1 MASRKDILNKY
12 FASDIFNQN
21 PNPNYGMATPDR
33 PKLHLN
39 RSTLEN
45 TKEEVFNIGKEKR
58 IIRNKNRKNEEK
70 EPILSHSVEKRRK
83 NLTRIYGSDIFNTR
97 KANSIERRRG
107 KQKLENARN
116 KSTCFEEMKNN
127 DEYSKD
133 LKFYTKEH
141 RGEKKTYNPGLY
153 IETVTPQERYYDNY
167 YENHCEGVLPETHTY
182 LKSEGNIDENKLK
195 YIKKKLNLNRDE
207 KLFNDVGVDKKRKQG
222 EKVYKEIRYPKKNF
236 VTLYKGDRRRFV
248 DIDEYPENN
257 CKINKQIQFESHI
270 FSNDK
275 NKYNKTNEEIKE
287 INDRIDKEKNKHY
300 HMDVLGQ
307 PIIKVNR
314 NKNIE
319 KNAEGG
325 EGENIKL
332 RPANINWSSPQAE
345 VMFGKE
351 HQSNIYKKYGTKGP
365 NAYQLKLYQ
374 YADSGNRD
382 TLSGEKKT
390 SYQNKERPKKEEKL
404 NDEGLKKIEEMVNDI
419 PNLNDRQKLQI
430 RNKTS
435 VLDCNND
442 KDWNNK
448 AKNLNDFY
456 NKGNKQKRN
465 KDITDKVNNIDKKT
479 NDNKDC
485 GYHDY
490 VITYSTKGNQFD
502 KFDDNEIKNLF
513 GSKGINVYD
522 IHKNPFPKGNYNTVS
537 LKISGNDADN
547 EISKKVKSVQDDL
560 KKKNYKINIEKGEEK
575 NHKKNNKRILNKQK
589 GKNGTTSNTINNNGG
604 SQFKIMPNEY
614 KTRRGFTKE
623 FAGIN
628 YGYKKPNQ

>member
-1 MASRKDILNKY
+1 MTSRKDIFSKY

-21 PNPNYGMATPDR
+21 PNYGMVTPNK
-33 PKLHLN
+33 PKMRLN

-58 IIRNKNRKNEEK
+58 IIRNKNRKNEK
-70 EPILSHSVEKRRK
+70 EPITSHSVEKRRQ

-107 KQKLENARN
+107 KHRLESERN

-167 YENHCEGVLPETHTY
+167 FENHCEGVLPGTHTY
-182 LKSEGNIDENKLK
+182 LKSEGNIDENKLN
-195 YIKKKLNLNRDE
+195 YIKKKLNLNKNE

-222 EKVYKEIRYPKKNF
+222 EKIQKEIRYPKKNL
-236 VTLYKGDRRRFV
+236 VTLIKGDRRRFV
-248 DIDEYPENN
+248 GIDEYPENN

-300 HMDVLGQ
+300 HLDVLGQ
-307 PIIKVNR
+307 PIIRVNL

-319 KNAEGG
+319 KNPSGG

-351 HQSNIYKKYGTKGP
+351 HQSNIYKQYGSKGP

-374 YADSGNRD
+374 FADSGNRD
-382 TLSGEKKT
+382 TLSGVEKS
-390 SYQNKERPKKEEKL
+390 SYQNIERPKKEEKL
-404 NDEGLKKIEEMVNDI
+404 NDEDSKKIEKFINDI

-430 RNKTS
+430 KNKTS

-442 KDWNNK
+442 KEWNNK
-448 AKNLNDFY
+448 TKVLNDFY
-456 NKGNKQKRN
+456 KKGNKPKRN
-465 KDITDKVNNIDKKT
+465 KEITEKVNNIDKKT
-479 NDNKDC
+479 NDNKDY

-490 VITYSTKGNQFD
+490 VITYSNKGNQFD
-502 KFDDNEIKNLF
+502 KLDDNEIKNLF
-513 GSKGINVYD
+513 CSKGINVYD
-522 IHKNPFPKGNYNTVS
+522 IHKNPFPKGNCNTIS
-537 LKISGNDADN
+537 LKVLGNDSNN

-560 KKKNYKINIEKGEEK
+560 KKKNYKVNIEKGEDK
-575 NHKKNNKRILNKQK
+575 NHKKNNKRILNDQK
-589 GKNGTTSNTINNNGG
+589 GKNKNTSNNNGE

-614 KTRRGFTKE
+614 KTRRGFTKQ